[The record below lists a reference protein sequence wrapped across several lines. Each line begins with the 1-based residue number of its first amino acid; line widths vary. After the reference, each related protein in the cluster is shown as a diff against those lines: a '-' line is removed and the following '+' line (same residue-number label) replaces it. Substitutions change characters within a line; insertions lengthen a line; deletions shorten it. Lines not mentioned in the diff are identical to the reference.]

1 MSSGAYQG
9 RIFGMLRRAV
19 LGVLGTAQ
27 RLLLAL
33 PGLVRRCQQ
42 RLHDFAVVL
51 RLGGAP
57 SCRVQRR
64 PLSKGRARQGEV
76 DASLE
81 HLPHGHQIPRAHLAA
96 EDDRLLRI
104 GHRSWEHATA
114 KRSAKRA
121 LGEVKIRGSTAVFLG
136 TELRPSSRPFSPSL
150 GQTDCH
156 TLGGPPRLRDNS

>member
-64 PLSKGRARQGEV
+64 PLSKGRSRQGEV

-104 GHRSWEHATA
+104 GHRRGSTEQQ

-121 LGEVKIRGSTAVFLG
+121 LGAVIREALEAT
-136 TELRPSSRPFSPSL
+136 PF
-150 GQTDCH
+150 
-156 TLGGPPRLRDNS
+156 

>member
-114 KRSAKRA
+114 KNAQPKGRWGGDPA
-121 LGEVKIRGSTAVFLG
+121 LLY
-136 TELRPSSRPFSPSL
+136 
-150 GQTDCH
+150 
-156 TLGGPPRLRDNS
+156 PR

>member
-121 LGEVKIRGSTAVFLG
+121 LVRVG
-136 TELRPSSRPFSPSL
+136 
-150 GQTDCH
+150 
-156 TLGGPPRLRDNS
+156 